1 MTACGPGYTV
11 HDYMD
16 SSHHKEI
23 GIIEVSPF
31 VNNGFVMNNN
41 LGFSDIY
48 SVPILCPGPG

>member
-41 LGFSDIY
+41 LGFSDVY
-48 SVPILCPGPG
+48 SVPILCLGPG